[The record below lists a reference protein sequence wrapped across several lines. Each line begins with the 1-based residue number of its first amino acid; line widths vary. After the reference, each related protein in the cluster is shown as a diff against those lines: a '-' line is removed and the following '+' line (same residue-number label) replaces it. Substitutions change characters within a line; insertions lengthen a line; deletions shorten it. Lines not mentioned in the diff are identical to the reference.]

1 MFDMVPNMP
10 RVLSEYGKVLN
21 MQALHGVLNIPE
33 YIWQSSACIWGTKYA
48 GILNTAGLWI
58 CKSYTVF

>member
-21 MQALHGVLNIPE
+21 MQALHGVLNMPE
-33 YIWQSSACIWGTKYA
+33 YALTEFCMYLGY
-48 GILNTAGLWI
+48 
-58 CKSYTVF
+58 

>member
-21 MQALHGVLNIPE
+21 MQAFHGVLNIPE
-33 YIWQSSACIWGTKYA
+33 YTLAEFCMY
-48 GILNTAGLWI
+48 LR
-58 CKSYTVF
+58 Y